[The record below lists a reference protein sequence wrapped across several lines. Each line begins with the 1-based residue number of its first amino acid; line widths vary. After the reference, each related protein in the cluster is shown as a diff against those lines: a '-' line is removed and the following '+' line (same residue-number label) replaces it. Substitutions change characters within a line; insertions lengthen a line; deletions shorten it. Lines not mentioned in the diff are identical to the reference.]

1 MRGCRVIVAVGG
13 LGYCPVSLAHK
24 PLYQKIRVRSAH
36 VCRVDCM
43 SSQQGFGPLKNA
55 WAEDK
60 ERPKGGIVG
69 LQNPRRAGR
78 VSQRK
83 QKQKRIGSPTRPEF
97 TLFLSPRR
105 F

>member
-1 MRGCRVIVAVGG
+1 
-13 LGYCPVSLAHK
+13 
-24 PLYQKIRVRSAH
+24 

-69 LQNPRRAGR
+69 LQNPRRAGS

-83 QKQKRIGSPTRPEF
+83 ETKANWEPEAPRIHSFALSGSF
-97 TLFLSPRR
+97 YIVKC
-105 F
+105 